1 ILHSTGLVYR
11 TARSAENCAGLQMN
25 CIHQIVCENERF
37 GAVFRIEPL
46 ISPPEAEHLF
56 DAVGVVHFEK
66 QRPDYIVKSWT
77 QSSAGNNAGAR
88 FRWIEEQIFTRACQ
102 FKEEAIRR
110 WRINGTNDCGGNAPP
125 RRYPSCSGSPLA
137 RRPHH

>member
-1 ILHSTGLVYR
+1 
-11 TARSAENCAGLQMN
+11 MN

-66 QRPDYIVKSWT
+66 QRPDTSLSPGHSPPQVTMPARVSGGLKNRFSRAPANSKRR
-77 QSSAGNNAGAR
+77 SSAGGASTVRTIVAG
-88 FRWIEEQIFTRACQ
+88 TRSESLTQ
-102 FKEEAIRR
+102 RLR
-110 WRINGTNDCGGNAPP
+110 GDG
-125 RRYPSCSGSPLA
+125 
-137 RRPHH
+137 